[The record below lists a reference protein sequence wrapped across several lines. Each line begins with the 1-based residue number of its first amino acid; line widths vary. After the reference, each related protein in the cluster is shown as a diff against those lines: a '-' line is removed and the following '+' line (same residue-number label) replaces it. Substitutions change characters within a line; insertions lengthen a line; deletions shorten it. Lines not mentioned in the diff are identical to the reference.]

1 MTTLRIGLIED
12 HDLTRMGL
20 RIALQQVKDI
30 EVVGEAANGTEGL
43 ELLLHKQPDLALVD
57 IGLPDIDGIEV
68 VRQYKQSTID
78 QNLKSAKILI
88 LTMQEEEDIV
98 LAAFAAGADSYCV
111 KDISTSRLIE
121 AIQSTVAGHSWIDPG
136 VAKIVLRK
144 IRRSSKSSSSLR
156 KVEIN
161 GVDSKEKSVIEEADL
176 TTRELEIL
184 HLIVD
189 GYNNIAISEKLCI
202 TMGTVKSHVRNILN
216 KLSVDDRTQAAV
228 LALRA
233 GLIH

>member
-20 RIALQQVKDI
+20 RIALQQGKNI
-30 EVVGEAANGTEGL
+30 EVVGEAVNGTEGL
-43 ELLLHKQPDLALVD
+43 ELLLHKQLDLALVD
-57 IGLPDIDGIEV
+57 IGLPDIDGVEV
-68 VRQYKQSTID
+68 VRQYKQLENAQNSTT
-78 QNLKSAKILI
+78 KILI
-88 LTMQEEEDIV
+88 LTMQEEEDTV

-111 KDISTSRLIE
+111 KDISTGRLIE
-121 AIQSTVAGHSWIDPG
+121 AIQSTIAGQSWIDP
-136 VAKIVLRK
+136 AIASIVLKK
-144 IRRSSKSSSSLR
+144 IRKPVRSSTLSR

-161 GVDSKEKSVIEEADL
+161 GVDSKEKLLIEEADL
-176 TTRELEIL
+176 TARELEIL
-184 HLIVD
+184 QLIVD
-189 GYNNIAISEKLCI
+189 GYNNIAIAEKLCI